1 MKSINIIITL
11 LSLAYATITAKA
23 QVANDTVKINFKGKN
38 YEIQNQLEPD
48 EDERSKTLRFRDTI
62 NKKVTLIKV
71 TTKKD
76 DGLKWDTESSATRSD
91 STAKQKVISA
101 IKKRNDKTKRK
112 HFIETDF
119 LTDVQLGFVDIMAE
133 NNVNAKANL
142 DPRTFRSANISF
154 NIISQDMNLYKNRLL
169 LSYGIGVNNYYIKY
183 KNTQNVYYLNGAGHL
198 NSFNDTVNTY
208 NKNRMDVRYINI
220 PVILEYHDKK
230 DKFKIAAGVEFGING
245 RVKMTQ
251 KGERSEGDFTNKFE
265 KDLKINPVQI
275 NAIVKI
281 GIEDICLF
289 GRYTITNMYKDDAFA
304 NGQNPN
310 QHLVSVGVCIG
321 GF

>member
-1 MKSINIIITL
+1 MKSINIIIGL
-11 LSLAYATITAKA
+11 LTLAYATITAKA
-23 QVANDTVKINFKGKN
+23 QVASDTVKINYKGKN
-38 YEIQNQLEPD
+38 YTIPTSIAEEEEESN
-48 EDERSKTLRFRDTI
+48 KTLRFKDTL
-62 NKKVTLIKV
+62 KKQTVTIKV
-71 TTKKD
+71 KVAR
-76 DGLKWDTESSATRSD
+76 TEPIESIFGD
-91 STAKQKVISA
+91 STTNKQKVISA

-119 LTDVQLGFVDIMAE
+119 LTDFQMGFVDVMAE
-133 NNVNAKANL
+133 NDVNAKANL
-142 DPRTFRSANISF
+142 DPRTFRSANISL
-154 NIISQDMNLYKNRLL
+154 NIVSQDMNIYKNRVRI
-169 LSYGIGVNNYYIKY
+169 SYGIGINNYYLKY
-183 KNTQNVYYLNGAGHL
+183 KNTQNVYFMDGAGHL

-220 PVILEYHDKK
+220 PVTLEYHDKK

-265 KDLKINPVQI
+265 KDLKINPTQI

-281 GIEDICLF
+281 GIDNISLY
-289 GRYTITNMYKDDAFA
+289 GRYSVTNMYKNDAFA
-304 NGQNPN
+304 AGQNPS